1 MSGNAAKQLTA
12 YKKGISP
19 SAHLAKF
26 KTPAKLPAEGASK
39 VKAPKKRVQVV
50 ESAVESV
57 ATAEQYGVFKG
68 STMYDLGGGCAVL
81 ALMHKPIEMLLSAA
95 VDYVS
100 EPGVLEYDRQFKMV
114 HVCTRHRGEGFFSNK
129 IAGYAFSKGTVTAK
143 PLHPTL
149 AALLDEVNKLVPG
162 DPFSAIFVNDYRD
175 EYDSIGKH
183 SDKDVADDETVG
195 VIAVSYGVSRNLRFR
210 PLNAS
215 NTELKMANI
224 PTTHGQ
230 TLVMHGANFQKLF
243 SHEIVGK
250 DVKKR
255 PAPPSHPAAL
265 AADAPERRVSF
276 TFRRHHSA

>member
-1 MSGNAAKQLTA
+1 MSGNAGKQLTA
-12 YKKGISP
+12 HKDGISP
-19 SAHLAKF
+19 SAYVAKF
-26 KTPAKLPAEGASK
+26 KAPKKHPAEGASK
-39 VKAPKKRVQVV
+39 VKAPKKRVQAV

-57 ATAEQYGVFKG
+57 ATTEQYGAFKG

-81 ALMHKPIEMLLSAA
+81 TLMHKPIEVLLSAA

-100 EPGVLEYDRQFKMV
+100 QPGVLEYDRQFKMV
-114 HVCTRHRGEGFFSNK
+114 HMCTRHRGEGFFSDK
-129 IAGYAFSKGTVTAK
+129 IIAGYAFSKGTVIAQ

-175 EYDSIGKH
+175 KYDSIGKH

-195 VIAVSYGVSRNLRFR
+195 VVAISYGVSRVLTFR
-210 PLNAS
+210 PFDAS
-215 NTELKMANI
+215 NTKLKMAHI

-250 DVKKR
+250 DIKKR
-255 PAPPSHPAAL
+255 PPSDPAAL

-276 TFRRHHSA
+276 TFRRHHAA